1 MLPKRSKRSAVESVK
16 PASLSVS
23 EKTQASRSPV
33 DRSRLGLPQ
42 TAAEQD
48 RRSSSGSSPNSRQNR
63 DTIRDTSSHLQDRV
77 NTIATPISDSPP
89 VWIGIY
95 IAKEKFDVHV
105 RPLSKRFTFSNDIP
119 GYEQLLVALK
129 PFKTLRLIVVEASG
143 GYERSLVSH
152 LIDASQPVAVVNPR
166 QARDFA
172 KGLGHRAKTDPIDAS
187 DLAQFAEFVQPPLTP
202 KTPQNQQELQDLVT
216 RRRQLIQ
223 LRTMEKNRL
232 QTTRGKIPLQSVQQT
247 IQMCDQQLQIIEQ
260 AIAELFQA
268 DDDWNA
274 KSQILTSVPGVG
286 DATARQL
293 LAEIPEL
300 GDANRAEIAALAGL
314 APYNHD
320 SGKLKG
326 RRCIAGGRAN
336 VRTALYMATLAAR
349 RFNPIIADF
358 AKRLKDAGKPYLV
371 IHVACMRKLLTILNA
386 LLKSKQHWN
395 QKLEI
400 A

>member
-1 MLPKRSKRSAVESVK
+1 
-16 PASLSVS
+16 
-23 EKTQASRSPV
+23 
-33 DRSRLGLPQ
+33 
-42 TAAEQD
+42 
-48 RRSSSGSSPNSRQNR
+48 
-63 DTIRDTSSHLQDRV
+63 
-77 NTIATPISDSPP
+77 
-89 VWIGIY
+89 
-95 IAKEKFDVHV
+95 
-105 RPLSKRFTFSNDIP
+105 
-119 GYEQLLVALK
+119 
-129 PFKTLRLIVVEASG
+129 
-143 GYERSLVSH
+143 
-152 LIDASQPVAVVNPR
+152 
-166 QARDFA
+166 
-172 KGLGHRAKTDPIDAS
+172 
-187 DLAQFAEFVQPPLTP
+187 
-202 KTPQNQQELQDLVT
+202 
-216 RRRQLIQ
+216 
-223 LRTMEKNRL
+223 
-232 QTTRGKIPLQSVQQT
+232 
-247 IQMCDQQLQIIEQ
+247 MCDQQLQIIEQ